1 MTDKLKHELNRA
13 ETVLCRHLED
23 LNDQVEQDGGRIK
36 KHETLD
42 AYKDCLNAIKCH
54 DEIMSK
60 DDGGASQTAAKAVA
74 GGVA

>member
-1 MTDKLKHELNRA
+1 MTDKLKHELKRA
-13 ETVLCRHLED
+13 ENILCRHLED
-23 LNDQVEQDGGRIK
+23 LNDQVEQDEGRIK

-60 DDGGASQTAAKAVA
+60 DDGGASQTATKAVA
-74 GGVA
+74 SGVA